1 VFIQYWSMRVMAY
14 LAGLILLLGLAGLLL
29 MRKKKV
35 PANRWFLIAST
46 WVVILPFLMNTAG
59 WLLTESG
66 RQPWAV
72 QGILL
77 TRHAVS
83 PSVSFT
89 DLVIS
94 LIAFGLL
101 YTALGVIDAVLMI
114 RYSRREL
121 AAAPAATD
129 SDAEPRVPSM
139 LY

>member
-1 VFIQYWSMRVMAY
+1 
-14 LAGLILLLGLAGLLL
+14 
-29 MRKKKV
+29 
-35 PANRWFLIAST
+35 
-46 WVVILPFLMNTAG
+46 MNTAG

-66 RQPWAV
+66 RQPWVV

-121 AAAPAATD
+121 EAAPAATD
-129 SDAEPRVPSM
+129 SDAKPRVPSM